1 LHSVLY
7 NHSNRKTKA
16 NKKKTSGKLATDRTP
31 PNKNNIERRI
41 YYNTDPEKV
50 KDMKKINTMKIKGK
64 RWFQRSYGNTYHTV
78 KVFVNGE
85 VLKSEIT
92 YGYGSHYLQTAAEL
106 LKENGYDI
114 PEDNGKA
121 YAYVAKFQHTVEDVK
136 RKKDL

>member
-1 LHSVLY
+1 
-7 NHSNRKTKA
+7 
-16 NKKKTSGKLATDRTP
+16 
-31 PNKNNIERRI
+31 
-41 YYNTDPEKV
+41 
-50 KDMKKINTMKIKGK
+50 MKKIESMRIEAK

-85 VLKSEIT
+85 ALTSEIT

-121 YAYVAKFQHTVEDVK
+121 YAYVIDFPHTVEDVRSNRREPQK
-136 RKKDL
+136 AYRRG